1 MTLHSPR
8 IRVGIAGTALA
19 ALALA
24 VAGCGS
30 SSSTKSTSGASTSA
44 ATSGNGPMVA
54 LLLPENQTARYETHD
69 KPDFQAKLTQA
80 CPTCKLLYSNATQ
93 DATKQQSQ
101 ADAALTQGA
110 KVLVLDP
117 VDAGSAVAIV
127 AKAKARNVPVISYDR
142 LINNADI
149 TYYVSFDNAGV
160 GKLQATALDAKL
172 KTLGKATGPIIMIN
186 GDPADNN
193 AKLFKQ
199 GAMGQFKTD
208 GVKIAKQYDTPGW
221 LGSNAQNEA
230 QQAITALGNG
240 GFAAIY
246 GANDDMAEGGIAAMK
261 SAGIDPKTR
270 PTTGQDASLAGVQRI
285 LDGTQFMT
293 VYKAV
298 TTEAQDTAQLAGALA
313 QGQQPPAG
321 LVNQQTNNGM
331 KSVPSVILTPVAVT
345 STNIKD
351 TVVKDNFWKVSD
363 ICTSAYA
370 AACKKAGIQ

>member
-1 MTLHSPR
+1 
-8 IRVGIAGTALA
+8 
-19 ALALA
+19 
-24 VAGCGS
+24 
-30 SSSTKSTSGASTSA
+30 
-44 ATSGNGPMVA
+44 
-54 LLLPENQTARYETHD
+54 
-69 KPDFQAKLTQA
+69 
-80 CPTCKLLYSNATQ
+80 
-93 DATKQQSQ
+93 
-101 ADAALTQGA
+101 
-110 KVLVLDP
+110 
-117 VDAGSAVAIV
+117 V
-127 AKAKARNVPVISYDR
+127 AKAKAQNVPVISYDR

-149 TYYVSFDNAGV
+149 SYYVSFDNAGV
-160 GKLQATALDAKL
+160 GKLQASALDAKL
-172 KTLGKATGPIIMIN
+172 KAAGKASGPIIMIN

-298 TTEAQDTAQLAGALA
+298 TTEAQDTAQLAAALA

-321 LVNQQTNNGM
+321 LVNQQTSNGTG
-331 KSVPSVILTPVAVT
+331 SVPSVILTPVAVT
-345 STNIKD
+345 ASNIKD

-370 AACKKAGIQ
+370 AACTKAGIQ

>member
-1 MTLHSPR
+1 MNNPR
-8 IRVGIAGTALA
+8 IRAAITGTAIA
-19 ALALA
+19 A
-24 VAGCGS
+24 VAVAVAACGS
-30 SSSTKSTSGASTSA
+30 SSSTTSTSSGAAT
-44 ATSGNGPMVA
+44 TSGNGPTVA

-69 KPDFQAKLTQA
+69 RPDFAAKLKSA

-117 VDAGSAVAIV
+117 VDAGSAGAIV
-127 AKAKARNVPVISYDR
+127 AEASARKVPVISYDR
-142 LINNADI
+142 LITNSAI
-149 TYYVSFDNAGV
+149 SYYVSFDNARVGMLQASALD
-160 GKLQATALDAKL
+160 GKLKSA
-172 KTLGKATGPIIMIN
+172 GHATGPIIMIN

-199 GAMGQFKTD
+199 GALAQFSKD

-230 QQAITALGNG
+230 QQAITALVKT

-261 SAGIDPKTR
+261 AAGIDPATR

-285 LDGTQFMT
+285 LAGTQYMT

-298 TTEAQDTAQLAGALA
+298 TAEATDAAELAAALA

-321 LVNQQTNNGM
+321 LVNQQTPNGT
-331 KSVPSVILTPVAVT
+331 KTVPSVILTPVAVT
-345 STNIKD
+345 TSNIKA
-351 TVVKDNFWKVSD
+351 TVVKDNFWTVSE

-370 AACKKAGIQ
+370 AACKTAGIA

>member
-1 MTLHSPR
+1 MRAAIAVTAMAAATLT
-8 IRVGIAGTALA
+8 VA
-19 ALALA
+19 A
-24 VAGCGS
+24 CGS
-30 SSSTKSTSGASTSA
+30 SSSSSGSSGSSSPSTAS
-44 ATSGNGPMVA
+44 SGNGPTVA

-69 KPDFQAKLTQA
+69 RPDFATRLKQL
-80 CPTCKLLYSNATQ
+80 CPSCKLLYSNATQ

-117 VDAGSAVAIV
+117 VDAGSAAAIV
-127 AKAKARNVPVISYDR
+127 TQAKARNVPVISYDR
-142 LINNADI
+142 LISNSPI
-149 TYYVSFDNAGV
+149 SYYVSFDNARV
-160 GKLQATALDAKL
+160 GMLQASALEAKL
-172 KTLGKATGPIIMIN
+172 KTNGKAMGPIIMIN

-199 GAMGQFKTD
+199 GAMTQFAKD

-230 QQAITALGNG
+230 QQAITALGNT
-240 GFAAIY
+240 GFAGIY

-285 LDGTQFMT
+285 LDGTQYMT

-298 TTEAQDTAQLAGALA
+298 TAEARATAELAAALA

-321 LVNQQTNNGM
+321 LANVQTPNGP
-331 KSVPSVILTPVAVT
+331 KAVPSVILTPVAVT
-345 STNIKD
+345 KSNIKA
-351 TVVKDNFWKVSD
+351 TVIKDNFWTVSQ
-363 ICTSAYA
+363 ICTGAYT
-370 AACKKAGIQ
+370 AACKAAGIQ

>member
-1 MTLHSPR
+1 MMLHTPR
-8 IRVGIAGTALA
+8 TPVGIAGTALA
-19 ALALA
+19 ALALT

-30 SSSTKSTSGASTSA
+30 SSSSGTSSSG
-44 ATSGNGPMVA
+44 SGNGPTVA

-69 KPDFQAKLTQA
+69 KPDFQAKLKQV
-80 CPTCKLLYSNATQ
+80 CPTCSLLYSNATQ

-127 AKAKARNVPVISYDR
+127 AKANARKVPVISYDR

-149 TYYVSFDNAGV
+149 GYYVSFDNARV
-160 GKLQATALDAKL
+160 GKLQAQSLDAKL

-199 GAMGQFKTD
+199 GAMTQFAAD
-208 GVKIAKQYDTPGW
+208 GVKVAKQYDTPGW

-230 QQAITALGNG
+230 QQAITALGNT

-298 TTEAQDTAQLAGALA
+298 TTEAQDTAELAGALA

-321 LVNQQTNNGM
+321 LINQQTNNVK

-345 STNIKD
+345 SSNIKD
-351 TVVKDNFWKVSD
+351 TVIKDNFWKVSD

-370 AACKKAGIQ
+370 AACKAAGIQ

>member
-1 MTLHSPR
+1 MMLHSPR
-8 IRVGIAGTALA
+8 TRVGIAGTAIA
-19 ALALA
+19 ALALT
-24 VAGCGS
+24 VAGCGGS
-30 SSSTKSTSGASTSA
+30 SSGGSGPT
-44 ATSGNGPMVA
+44 VA

-69 KPDFQAKLTQA
+69 KPDFEAKLKQV
-80 CPTCKLLYSNATQ
+80 CSTCKVLYSNATQ

-127 AKAKARNVPVISYDR
+127 NKAKAAGVPVISYDR
-142 LINNADI
+142 LISNSPI
-149 TYYVSFDNAGV
+149 SYYVSFDNARV
-160 GKLQATALDAKL
+160 GKLQAQTLDAKL
-172 KTLGKATGPIIMIN
+172 KTMGKATGPVIMIN

-199 GAMGQFKTD
+199 GALGQFAAD

-230 QQAITALGNG
+230 QQAITALGNS

-261 SAGIDPKTR
+261 SAGIDPKVR

-285 LDGTQFMT
+285 LDGTQYMT

-298 TTEAQDTAQLAGALA
+298 TTEAQDTAELAAALA
-313 QGQQPPAG
+313 QGKQPPAG
-321 LVNQQTNNGM
+321 LVNQQTPAGT

-345 STNIKD
+345 AQNIKD
-351 TVVKDNFWKVSD
+351 TVIKDNFWKVSD

-370 AACKKAGIQ
+370 AACKTAGIQ

>member
-1 MTLHSPR
+1 MNNPR
-8 IRVGIAGTALA
+8 IRA
-19 ALALA
+19 A
-24 VAGCGS
+24 VAGVAVAAVTITVAACGS
-30 SSSTKSTSGASTSA
+30 SSSTSSTSSGATSTSG
-44 ATSGNGPMVA
+44 SGPTVA

-69 KPDFQAKLTQA
+69 RPDFAAKLKQL
-80 CPTCKLLYSNATQ
+80 CSTCKLLYSNATQ

-117 VDAGSAVAIV
+117 VDAGSAGAIV
-127 AKAKARNVPVISYDR
+127 AEASARHVPVISYDR
-142 LINNADI
+142 LITNSAI
-149 TYYVSFDNAGV
+149 SYYVSFDNARVGMLQASALD
-160 GKLQATALDAKL
+160 GKLKA
-172 KTLGKATGPIIMIN
+172 GGHATGPIIMIN

-199 GAMGQFKTD
+199 GALAQFSKD

-230 QQAITALGNG
+230 QQAITALGKT

-246 GANDDMAEGGIAAMK
+246 GANDDMAEGGIAAMM

-285 LDGTQFMT
+285 LAGTQYMT

-298 TTEAQDTAQLAGALA
+298 TAEAQDAAALAAALA
-313 QGQQPPAG
+313 QGQQPAAG
-321 LVNQQTNNGM
+321 LVNQQTPNG
-331 KSVPSVILTPVAVT
+331 KKTVPSVILTPVAVT
-345 STNIKD
+345 TSNIKA
-351 TVVKDNFWKVSD
+351 TVVKDNFWTVSE

-370 AACKKAGIQ
+370 TACKTAGIA

>member
-1 MTLHSPR
+1 MNNPR
-8 IRVGIAGTALA
+8 IRAAITGTAIA
-19 ALALA
+19 A
-24 VAGCGS
+24 VAITVAACGS
-30 SSSTKSTSGASTSA
+30 SSSTSSTSSGAAT
-44 ATSGNGPMVA
+44 TSGNGPTVA

-69 KPDFQAKLTQA
+69 RPDFAAKLKQA

-117 VDAGSAVAIV
+117 VDAGSAGAIV
-127 AKAKARNVPVISYDR
+127 AEAKARNVPVISYDR
-142 LINNADI
+142 LITNSAI
-149 TYYVSFDNAGV
+149 SYYVSFDNARV
-160 GKLQATALDAKL
+160 GMLQASALDGQL
-172 KTLGKATGPIIMIN
+172 KSGGHATGPIIMIN

-199 GAMGQFKTD
+199 GALAQFSKD

-230 QQAITALGNG
+230 QQAITALGKT

-261 SAGIDPKTR
+261 AAGIDPATR

-285 LDGTQFMT
+285 LAGTQYMT

-298 TTEAQDTAQLAGALA
+298 TAEATDAAELAAALA

-321 LVNQQTNNGM
+321 LVNQQTPNGT
-331 KSVPSVILTPVAVT
+331 KTVPSVILTPVAVT
-345 STNIKD
+345 TSNIKA
-351 TVVKDNFWKVSD
+351 TVVKDNFWTVSE

-370 AACKKAGIQ
+370 AACKTAGIA